1 MTLNIALIGY
11 GGIAS
16 RVAAAV
22 RDMHDVELVG
32 ALVRTPGQAADDGVA
47 ELSLNDA
54 LADGAAE
61 RGADADSQPERHVDA
76 GGESARRVDLF
87 VECAGVPAVTEY
99 GPAIVAAGKDLL
111 ITSVGALADPQLRR
125 TLLDDGPGR
134 VYVTNGAIGG
144 LDILA
149 GAARDGGLDSV
160 VLETRKAPASLIQ
173 PWMDE
178 DLTERLRGGSAI
190 RDGKTTEPIV
200 LYEGDVAGAIDKFP
214 ANLNVAVALAH
225 ATGMWEDTVVKLIA
239 DPVADQTK
247 HTITA
252 AGASGTYQFEI
263 TNNPL
268 PDSPAT
274 SGIVVDSVITGI
286 RTIAGESGV
295 SI

>member
-22 RDMHDVELVG
+22 RGMGNVELVG
-32 ALVRTPGQAADDGVA
+32 ALVRTPGPAAADGVA
-47 ELSLNDA
+47 ELSLDVA
-54 LADGAAE
+54 LADGA
-61 RGADADSQPERHVDA
+61 DADGQPEP
-76 GGESARRVDLF
+76 RVDLF

-99 GPAIVAAGKDLL
+99 GPAIIAAGKDLL

-178 DLTERLRGGSAI
+178 DLTEQLRGGSAI

-239 DPVADQTK
+239 DPAADQTK

-295 SI
+295 SV

>member
-22 RDMHDVELVG
+22 RGMGNVELVG
-32 ALVRTPGQAADDGVA
+32 ALVRTPGPAAADGVA
-47 ELSLNDA
+47 ELSLDVA
-54 LADGAAE
+54 LADGA
-61 RGADADSQPERHVDA
+61 DADGQPEP
-76 GGESARRVDLF
+76 RVDLF

-99 GPAIVAAGKDLL
+99 GPAIIAAGKDLL
-111 ITSVGALADPQLRR
+111 ITSVGALADLRLRR

-160 VLETRKAPASLIQ
+160 VLETRKAPGSLIQ
-173 PWMDE
+173 PWMDK
-178 DLTERLRGGSAI
+178 DLTEQLRGG
-190 RDGKTTEPIV
+190 KTTDSIV

-225 ATGMWEDTVVKLIA
+225 ATGMWEDTAVKLIA
-239 DPVADQTK
+239 DPTADHTK
-247 HTITA
+247 HTISAT
-252 AGASGTYQFEI
+252 GVSGTYQFEI

-295 SI
+295 SV

>member
-32 ALVRTPGQAADDGVA
+32 AIVRTPGQAADDGVA

-54 LADGAAE
+54 LADGA
-61 RGADADSQPERHVDA
+61 DADSQPERH
-76 GGESARRVDLF
+76 VDLF

-190 RDGKTTEPIV
+190 RDGKTTEPII

-239 DPVADQTK
+239 DPAADQTK